1 MVTGISIEQMG
12 DGGKGERLLVGSSPC
27 QMTVTSLWSLA
38 AGGNPPGG
46 FLGTYQNRRPGWAG
60 LRLAPTALLSDVEY
74 NGHRNG
80 FFDNPVSL
88 IFCCI
93 SDPNVVGASR
103 REAHPGRRVSRSK
116 ADAAASG
123 IRNDERLTM
132 NQKTAG
138 FSGGLF
144 QPIHAADG

>member
-12 DGGKGERLLVGSSPC
+12 DGGKGEGLLVGSSPG

-46 FLGTYQNRRPGWAG
+46 LLGTYKKRRPGRAG

-103 REAHPGRRVSRSK
+103 RGAHPGRRVSCSK
-116 ADAAASG
+116 ADAQYLASETL
-123 IRNDERLTM
+123 NDERPTM
-132 NQKTAG
+132 NKRPPDFTVAVP
-138 FSGGLF
+138 SCS
-144 QPIHAADG
+144 

>member
-1 MVTGISIEQMG
+1 M
-12 DGGKGERLLVGSSPC
+12 GSSPG

-46 FLGTYQNRRPGWAG
+46 FLGTYKKRRPERAG
-60 LRLAPTALLSDVEY
+60 LRLAPTALGSNVGY

-93 SDPNVVGASR
+93 SDPNVVGASHR
-103 REAHPGRRVSRSK
+103 GARPGRRWGRMLDTTVTGT
-116 ADAAASG
+116 DF
-123 IRNDERLTM
+123 LT
-132 NQKTAG
+132 TP
-138 FSGGLF
+138 FL
-144 QPIHAADG
+144 